1 VDLHYENKAF
11 SFRKPV
17 ESTNRSEFSDGSPM
31 SGARRANL
39 TGNMYTPSGD
49 VISNVNPATLAWMND
64 LRGTP
69 TASQNLN
76 TSRMAKENNRSSHS
90 FNDRSEYALHDDN
103 VSTRNAID
111 YFAKASRKE
120 MMNSGRAHTGT
131 DTNSSSKPSG
141 KKLLVDDLIDRRNLI
156 REERRKMEAEAEAE
170 RVKAEKMRK
179 AWLKDRALRNTHTK
193 PQLHYLTEG
202 ISPIV
207 SNLGGASLQDHSRHS
222 SSGSVSN
229 NSNTNQQRFA
239 YHKKLIDKYK
249 NTTGSVDLE
258 HMAASAYT
266 EYSIKHLN
274 KKSDYIYSSTPL
286 LRTNTAGP
294 LAADVYR
301 DLEREFE
308 EYDDGNINTFRFID
322 R

>member
-1 VDLHYENKAF
+1 MDLHYENKAF

-76 TSRMAKENNRSSHS
+76 TSRMTKENNRSSHS

-141 KKLLVDDLIDRRNLI
+141 KKLLVDDLIY
-156 REERRKMEAEAEAE
+156 
-170 RVKAEKMRK
+170 
-179 AWLKDRALRNTHTK
+179 RAT
-193 PQLHYLTEG
+193 
-202 ISPIV
+202 
-207 SNLGGASLQDHSRHS
+207 
-222 SSGSVSN
+222 
-229 NSNTNQQRFA
+229 
-239 YHKKLIDKYK
+239 
-249 NTTGSVDLE
+249 
-258 HMAASAYT
+258 
-266 EYSIKHLN
+266 
-274 KKSDYIYSSTPL
+274 
-286 LRTNTAGP
+286 
-294 LAADVYR
+294 
-301 DLEREFE
+301 
-308 EYDDGNINTFRFID
+308 
-322 R
+322 